1 MIDYQLQWSREM
13 FLFVVVVRS
22 LFLICVSDQG
32 DYKITFDQLI
42 NEIFHISC
50 L

>member
-1 MIDYQLQWSREM
+1 M